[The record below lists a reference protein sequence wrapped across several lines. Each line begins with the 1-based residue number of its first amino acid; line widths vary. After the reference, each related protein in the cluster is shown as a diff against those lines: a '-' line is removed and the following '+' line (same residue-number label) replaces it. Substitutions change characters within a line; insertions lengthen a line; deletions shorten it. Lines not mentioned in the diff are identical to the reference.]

1 MHHIKYLI
9 YIFGTSVFAPGAFSA
24 GVPFPT
30 LQFLVGNWEAESKP
44 GEASAHFEF
53 SLDLQG
59 KVLVRRNHVEYPAT
73 PGQQALV
80 HDDLLVTYQEGIP
93 ASTRAVYFDNEGYVA
108 RYVVTSSGPGQ
119 VVFVSESVTKVA
131 RYRLTYTQLPDGRL
145 NAKLEVAPP
154 GKPNAFANY
163 LEWVSKRVTRNQS
176 DAAVTPPAKP

>member
-9 YIFGTSVFAPGAFSA
+9 CIFAISIFAPAAFPG
-24 GVPFPT
+24 GVAFPT

-59 KVLVRRNHVEYPAT
+59 KILVRRNHVEYPAAA
-73 PGQQALV
+73 GQQAVV
-80 HDDLLVTYQEGIP
+80 HDDLLVTYQEGVP
-93 ASTRAVYFDNEGYVA
+93 AATRATYFDSDGYVA
-108 RYVVTSSGPGQ
+108 RYTATSSGAGQ
-119 VVFVSESVTKVA
+119 VVFVSDPVAKLA

-145 NAKLEVAPP
+145 DAKLEVAPP

-163 LEWVSKRVTRNQS
+163 LGWVSKRRQS
-176 DAAVTPPAKP
+176 DTAATPSAKP

>member
-1 MHHIKYLI
+1 MRYIKYLI
-9 YIFGTSVFAPGAFSA
+9 YIFVTSVFAPVAFSA

-44 GEASAHFEF
+44 GDASAHFEF

-73 PGQQALV
+73 PGQQAVV

-93 ASTRAVYFDNEGYVA
+93 VSIRATYFDSEGYIA
-108 RYVVTSSGPGQ
+108 RYTVTSSGPGQ
-119 VVFVSESVTKVA
+119 VVFVSEPGAKVA
-131 RYRLTYTQLPDGRL
+131 RYRLSYTQLPDGRL

-176 DAAVTPPAKP
+176 DTAMTPPPKP